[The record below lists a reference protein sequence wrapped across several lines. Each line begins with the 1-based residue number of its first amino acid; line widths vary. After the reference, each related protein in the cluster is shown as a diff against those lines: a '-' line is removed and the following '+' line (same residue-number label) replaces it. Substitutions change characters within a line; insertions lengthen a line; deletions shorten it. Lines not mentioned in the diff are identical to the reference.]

1 MFEDLSQNIQEAFRK
16 LRGHGKLTEKDV
28 DKALK
33 DVRMALL
40 AADVNYKIVRQFE
53 KNVKAR
59 AVDTE
64 ILSKLTPAQSVIKI
78 VDEELA
84 VLMGGKAAKLNIS
97 SRPPTVILMVGLQ
110 GSGKTTSA
118 GKLALSMKKQGKRPA
133 LVAADI
139 YRPAAIKQLQVLG
152 EQIEV
157 PVFTEDIQDAV
168 QIAKDSLAFA
178 DSHAKDVLIIDTAGR
193 LQVDERLMQELKD
206 IKAAVN
212 PHEILLVV
220 DAMIGQEAVNVA
232 ETFHN
237 TLGVNG
243 VVLTKL
249 DGDARGGAALSIKA
263 ATGCPIKFVG
273 MGEKIEPLEVFHPE
287 RMASRIL
294 GMGDVL
300 SLIEKAHSA
309 IDEKTAEKMVKKIKT
324 DDFTLAD
331 FLEQLQHV
339 KKLGSL
345 NDLLGMIPGMGNL
358 KKKLVGVDF
367 DLDGKEVKHMEAII
381 LSMTPK
387 ERINTDIIDAK
398 RKKRIAMGSGTQV
411 SDVNKLLKQF
421 EEMRKMMRQ
430 MNVRAQQQ
438 ASKKTKGKKG
448 KGNKK
453 GAGKLR
459 MPDLSGLLGNLGGK
473 FPFMK

>member
-40 AADVNYKIVRQFE
+40 SADVNYKIVRQFE

-59 AVDTE
+59 AVNTE

-78 VDEELA
+78 VDEELTA
-84 VLMGGKAAKLNIS
+84 LMGGKAAKLNIS
-97 SRPPTVILMVGLQ
+97 SRPPTIILMVGLQ

-118 GKLALSMKKQGKRPA
+118 GKLALSMRKQGKRPA

-152 EQIEV
+152 EQIDV

-168 QIAKDSLAFA
+168 QIAKDSLTYANT
-178 DSHAKDVLIIDTAGR
+178 HAKDVLIIDTAGR
-193 LQVDERLMQELKD
+193 LQIDERLMQELKD

-212 PHEILLVV
+212 PHEILLVA

-232 ETFHN
+232 ETFHK
-237 TLGVNG
+237 TLGVDG

-309 IDEKTAEKMVKKIKT
+309 IDEKTAEKMVKKIKA
-324 DDFTLAD
+324 DEFTLAD

-345 NDLLGMIPGMGNL
+345 NDLLGMIPGIGGL
-358 KKKLVGVDF
+358 KKKLAGVDI

-387 ERINTDIIDAK
+387 ERLNTDIIDAK

-430 MNVRAQQQ
+430 MNVKAQQQ
-438 ASKKTKGKKG
+438 SSKKVKGKKG
-448 KGNKK
+448 KSKK
-453 GAGKLR
+453 GGSKLR

-473 FPFMK
+473 FPFIK